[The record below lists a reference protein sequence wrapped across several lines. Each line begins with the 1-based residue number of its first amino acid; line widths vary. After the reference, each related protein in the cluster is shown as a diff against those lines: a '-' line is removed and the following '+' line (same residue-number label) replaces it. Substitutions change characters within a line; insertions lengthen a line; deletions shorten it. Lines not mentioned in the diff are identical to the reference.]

1 MNPTIGMQ
9 LRVEPDVYEAIDRV
23 APRGLK
29 NAYITKLIRRDLQRR
44 LELPAPAR
52 KARAPKHGRQA

>member
-1 MNPTIGMQ
+1 MQ

-44 LELPAPAR
+44 RELPAPAR